1 MSAFSIILTIFGLCL
16 FEAVSSIDNAI
27 INAEILS
34 GIGQRARRWFL
45 TWGILLAVFVV
56 RGFLPWVIVWS
67 TVPQLGFWGAFTATF
82 SGNAHAIAAIEKSS
96 PLLLIGGG
104 VFLVLLF
111 FNWLFLEEKHFG
123 LRIEKLI
130 YGSRFLFYAVVI
142 ALLSVIVWFAL
153 QKYPLMV
160 LGLVAGSCIFFISHA
175 FKRRAEQK
183 ERELSSSSAS
193 DISKLLYL
201 EVIDA
206 TFSMDGVF
214 GAFAFTFSLP
224 LILVGNGLGALVVR
238 KLTVGNIERV
248 KKYKYLKNGA
258 MYSVLFLGSFMI
270 LKSFGMHIPEW
281 MSPVVTF
288 FVVGLFFMKS
298 HRMLKRR
305 LGEQ

>member
-1 MSAFSIILTIFGLCL
+1 MSAVSIIITIFGLCL

-27 INAEILS
+27 INAGVLF

-45 TWGILLAVFVV
+45 SWGILFAVFVV
-56 RGFLPWVIVWS
+56 RGVLPCIIVWS

-82 SGNAHAIAAIEKSS
+82 SGNAHAIAAVERSS

-111 FNWLFLEEKHFG
+111 SNWLFLEEKQFG
-123 LRIEKLI
+123 FRIEKVI
-130 YGSRFLFYAVVI
+130 YGNRLLFYAVVI
-142 ALLSVIVWFAL
+142 ALLSVIVWFVL

-160 LGLVAGSCIFFISHA
+160 LGVVTGSGIFFITHA

-183 ERELSSSSAS
+183 ERELSSSSVS

-206 TFSMDGVF
+206 TFSIDGVL

-224 LILVGNGLGALVVR
+224 LILVGNGLGAFVVR
-238 KLTVGNIERV
+238 QLTVGNIERV
-248 KKYKYLKNGA
+248 KRYKYLKNGA
-258 MYSVLFLGSFMI
+258 MYSVLFLGLFMI

-281 MSPVVTF
+281 ISPVVTF
-288 FVVGLFFMKS
+288 LVVGLFFLRSYKNKQA
-298 HRMLKRR
+298 LFY
-305 LGEQ
+305 